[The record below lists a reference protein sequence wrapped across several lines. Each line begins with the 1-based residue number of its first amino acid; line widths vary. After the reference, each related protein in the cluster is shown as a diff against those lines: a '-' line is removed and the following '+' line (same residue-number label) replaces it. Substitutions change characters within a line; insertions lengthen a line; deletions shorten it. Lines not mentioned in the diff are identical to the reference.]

1 MYFLAYGIFIYEFNS
16 DSFSFSGGKLASL
29 EEFKVHREE
38 LMAKFAQ
45 MEKDLEQKDED
56 HKASIYDL
64 EKKAVLDKSR

>member
-1 MYFLAYGIFIYEFNS
+1 MNHKVNS
-16 DSFSFSGGKLASL
+16 DSFAFSFSGGKLASL